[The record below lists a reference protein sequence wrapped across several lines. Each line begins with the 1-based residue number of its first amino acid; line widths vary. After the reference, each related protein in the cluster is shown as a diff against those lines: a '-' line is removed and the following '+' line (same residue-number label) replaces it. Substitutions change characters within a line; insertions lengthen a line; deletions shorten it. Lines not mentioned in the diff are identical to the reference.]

1 MIRDITIGQ
10 YYPVES
16 VVHRLDPRTKL
27 FGTLIYIISLFFA
40 DNLLCYAVATVFLA
54 MAVRTSRVPF
64 KFIVRGLKAIV
75 FLLLISI
82 SFNLFLTSG
91 RVIFQIGFLKVT
103 HEGLR
108 LAVFM
113 GLRLMYLVIGSS
125 VMTLTTTPNQLTD
138 GLERSLGCLNRLHVP
153 VHEISMMMSIALRF
167 IPILLEETDKI
178 MKAQIALRFIPILI
192 EETDKIMKAQMARG
206 ADFESGNLVQRAK
219 SMIPILVPLFVS
231 AFRRAT
237 DLAMAME
244 ARCYRGGSGRTKMK
258 PLHYER
264 RDRITYLI
272 LLAYLGIVIVL
283 RIVF

>member
-54 MAVRTSRVPF
+54 MAVRASRVPF

-82 SFNLFLTSG
+82 SFNLFLTNG
-91 RVIFQIGFLKVT
+91 RVIFRIGFLKVT

-138 GLERSLGCLNRLHVP
+138 GLEKSLGCLNRIHVP

-167 IPILLEETDKI
+167 IPIL
-178 MKAQIALRFIPILI
+178 I
-192 EETDKIMKAQMARG
+192 EETVG
-206 ADFESGNLVQRAK
+206 
-219 SMIPILVPLFVS
+219 
-231 AFRRAT
+231 
-237 DLAMAME
+237 
-244 ARCYRGGSGRTKMK
+244 
-258 PLHYER
+258 
-264 RDRITYLI
+264 
-272 LLAYLGIVIVL
+272 LLASLYSSQVVTKGDKHLLNQNRFYYKMVNQLVDEGQRRGQITRSMPYYEIAHMYALCERAIIYDYCISDGGYALGEYTRKTMPLLFGGVRVKQE
-283 RIVF
+283 VK